1 MYSYIEL
8 LKPRLS
14 ATVIFS
20 ALAGYLLATHN
31 ATEIY
36 YDIIGDEAEFTL
48 LKLLIGGVLLVGASN
63 GLNQVYEVNVD
74 KLMERT
80 KNRPLP
86 TKRISINNAFIFS
99 LILGLVGV
107 FFLALINSRCAI
119 FGALSSLIYVMGY
132 TPLKTTTPISGFI
145 GAFPGAMPFM
155 LGWVAVKGYFGLE
168 TGILFAIQFLW
179 QFPHF
184 WSIAWVRY
192 ADYQNAGIKLL
203 PSGKKDHKS
212 AFQIVFYTFWLLP
225 VSISPILLNYLSIQ
239 PSIDLQLSITGAILI
254 FICGIIFLA
263 QALKLLKT
271 KNTVDA
277 KKLMVWSLIYLP
289 MLQIIYIIDKF
300 I

>member
-8 LKPRLS
+8 MKPRLS

-20 ALAGYLLATHN
+20 CLAGYLLA
-31 ATEIY
+31 ADDVEI
-36 YDIIGDEAEFTL
+36 L
-48 LKLLIGGVLLVGASN
+48 LLSKLLIGGIFLVGSAN
-63 GLNQVYEVNVD
+63 GLNQIYEFNID

-99 LILGLVGV
+99 LTCGLIGV
-107 FFLALINSRCAI
+107 LFLFMINFRCAF
-119 FGALSSLIYVMGY
+119 FGALSCLVYVLGY
-132 TPLKTTTPISGFI
+132 TPLKTNTPISGFI

-155 LGWVAVKGYFGLE
+155 LGWVSVTNQFSLE

-192 ADYQNAGIKLL
+192 MDYERAGIKLL
-203 PSGKKDHKS
+203 PSGFRDHKS
-212 AFQIVFYTFWLLP
+212 AFQIVFYTFWLIP
-225 VSISPILLNYLSIQ
+225 VSISPILLDYFFIESSLNLSILGAGLTLILGAVFLRF
-239 PSIDLQLSITGAILI
+239 SLNLLQKKRVS
-254 FICGIIFLA
+254 
-263 QALKLLKT
+263 
-271 KNTVDA
+271 DA
-277 KKLMVWSLIYLP
+277 KKLMIWSLIYLP
-289 MLQIIYIIDKF
+289 VLQIIYIIDKY

>member
-20 ALAGYLLATHN
+20 CLAGYLLAT
-31 ATEIY
+31 T
-36 YDIIGDEAEFTL
+36 IIDPYL
-48 LKLLIGGVLLVGASN
+48 LIKLLIGSIALVGASN
-63 GLNQVYEVNVD
+63 GLNQVYEINTD
-74 KLMERT
+74 SLMDRT

-86 TKRISINNAFIFS
+86 TKRIALHSAFIFS
-99 LILGLVGV
+99 LLLGCIGV
-107 FFLALINSRCAI
+107 FFLAMINFRCAF
-119 FGALSSLIYVMGY
+119 FGALSSLIYVLGY
-132 TPLKTTTPISGFI
+132 TPLKTKTPLSGFI

-155 LGWVAVKGYFGLE
+155 LGWVAVTNQFSLE

-192 ADYQNAGIKLL
+192 DDYKKAGIQLL
-203 PSGKKDHKS
+203 PSGQKDHKS

-225 VSISPILLNYLSIQ
+225 VSVSPLLLDYF
-239 PSIDLQLSITGAILI
+239 SIDSQLDLSLI
-254 FICGIIFLA
+254 GTLIVFLIGVIFLF
-263 QALKLLKT
+263 QALQLLKT
-271 KNTVDA
+271 KQIIDA
-277 KKLMVWSLIYLP
+277 KKLMICSLVYLP
-289 MLQIIYIIDKF
+289 FIQIIYIIDKY

>member
-1 MYSYIEL
+1 LYNYIEL

-20 ALAGYLLATHN
+20 CLAGYLLAT
-31 ATEIY
+31 TII
-36 YDIIGDEAEFTL
+36 DINL
-48 LKLLIGGVLLVGASN
+48 LVKLLVGGVALVGASN

-74 KLMERT
+74 SLMDRT

-86 TKRISINNAFIFS
+86 TKRISIHAAFIFS
-99 LILGLVGV
+99 LLLGFIGI
-107 FFLALINSRCAI
+107 FFLAMINFRCAF
-119 FGALSSLIYVMGY
+119 FGGLSSLIYVIGY
-132 TPLKTTTPISGFI
+132 TPLKTSTPLSGFI

-155 LGWVAVKGYFGLE
+155 LGWVAVSNQFTLE

-192 ADYQNAGIKLL
+192 EDYQKAGIQLL
-203 PSGKKDHKS
+203 PSGNQDHKS

-225 VSISPILLNYLSIQ
+225 VSISPLLLDYFSIYSQLDLSLI
-239 PSIDLQLSITGAILI
+239 GAIIVFLI
-254 FICGIIFLA
+254 GTVFLF
-263 QALKLLKT
+263 QAFQLLKT
-271 KNTVDA
+271 KQIVDA
-277 KKLMVWSLIYLP
+277 KKLMICSLIYLP
-289 MLQIIYIIDKF
+289 VVQIIYIIDKY

>member
-1 MYSYIEL
+1 LYNYIEL

-20 ALAGYLLATHN
+20 CLAGYLLAT
-31 ATEIY
+31 T
-36 YDIIGDEAEFTL
+36 IIDVNL
-48 LKLLIGGVLLVGASN
+48 LVKLLIGGVALVGASN

-74 KLMERT
+74 SLMDRT

-86 TKRISINNAFIFS
+86 TKRISIHAAFIFS
-99 LILGLVGV
+99 LLLAFIGV
-107 FFLALINSRCAI
+107 FFLAMINFRCAF
-119 FGALSSLIYVMGY
+119 FGGLSSLIYVIGY
-132 TPLKTTTPISGFI
+132 TPLKTSTPLSGFI

-155 LGWVAVKGYFGLE
+155 LGWVAVSNQFTLE

-192 ADYQNAGIKLL
+192 EDYQKAGIQLL
-203 PSGKKDHKS
+203 PSGNQDHKS

-225 VSISPILLNYLSIQ
+225 VSISPLLLDHFSIYSQLDLSLI
-239 PSIDLQLSITGAILI
+239 GAIIVFLI
-254 FICGIIFLA
+254 GAVFLF
-263 QALKLLKT
+263 QAFQLLKT
-271 KNTVDA
+271 KQIIDA
-277 KKLMVWSLIYLP
+277 KKLMICSLIYLP
-289 MLQIIYIIDKF
+289 VVQIIYIIDKY